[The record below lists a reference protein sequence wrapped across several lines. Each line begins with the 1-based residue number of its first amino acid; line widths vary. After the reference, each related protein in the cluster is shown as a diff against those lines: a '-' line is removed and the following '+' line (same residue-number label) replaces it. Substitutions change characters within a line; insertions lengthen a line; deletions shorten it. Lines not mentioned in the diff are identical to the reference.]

1 MYNGI
6 FVTVKES
13 EILKPH
19 PMQTDNSPLAIFV
32 FKENNSTYR
41 LDIAES
47 EAEPILILLTL
58 EQY

>member
-13 EILKPH
+13 EILKQH
-19 PMQTDNSPLAIFV
+19 PMQTDNSPLAIF